1 MKIYSWYFWSWS
13 LLNHISIQN
22 RLSLKRGTRNGERG
36 MRLTIFHEI
45 LHSEQFEGTEFI
57 DDDSFVSFL
66 RPANGGRCH
75 LSGHSFRWRAAN
87 ASILMKFCTLH
98 KCRAVNS
105 MVAKFLTPVNIE
117 ICQCRHL
124 SSVRPWFWKFWM
136 KNSKCINFDETSYS
150 TQVEGGEFNSNNNI
164 LWFSTPV
171 KFDTC
176 GQNLTN
182 LTIGTWWSFFSQ
194 FWTKN
199 GKSPNFDKI
208 LYFAQIERNEFISD
222 NSFLG
227 FLTPANIGNCPY
239 WYLLSFRLRFST
251 KNGKCFSF
259 DKSLYFAQ
267 NEGGEFNGVDIE
279 RCKWVPQK
287 NKT

>member
-22 RLSLKRGTRNGERG
+22 RLSLKSGTRNGEWG

-57 DDDSFVSFL
+57 DDDSFVWFL
-66 RPANGGRCH
+66 TPANGGRCH
-75 LSGHSFRWRAAN
+75 LSGHSFGRRAAN
-87 ASILMKFCTLH
+87 ASILMKFRTLH

-105 MVAKFLTPVNIE
+105 MVTKF
-117 ICQCRHL
+117 
-124 SSVRPWFWKFWM
+124 FYKFWRLSILKSVNVGTCHLLGLGFGSFECRTANASILM
-136 KNSKCINFDETSYS
+136 KFCTRHKLRVVNSIVTIVFCDFRCLS
-150 TQVEGGEFNSNNNI
+150 
-164 LWFSTPV
+164 

-176 GQNLTN
+176 WHWHL
-182 LTIGTWWSFFSQ
+182 WSFFSQ

-199 GKSPNFDKI
+199 GKSPNFDEI
-208 LYFAQIERNEFISD
+208 LYFAQIEHDEFNSD
-222 NSFLG
+222 NSFTG
-227 FLTPANIGNCPY
+227 FLTPANIDNCQY
-239 WYLLSFRLRFST
+239 WYLLSFRPRFST

-259 DKSLYFAQ
+259 DKILYFTQ
-267 NEGGEFNGVDIE
+267 NEGGEFNGFDIE